1 MFLRAKCLL
10 LFAIKE
16 MRNTSDNAK
25 LQEEQAGKYISD
37 EMIGKWAKHRGLICL
52 HSSVRSTERNRAEH
66 FCTAQQS
73 AFLHWLRPAGA
84 LLCRDPISTFHICAP
99 RGWMGLPS
107 QAGHLWEGFLCGRGR
122 LSKPFPCLDAS
133 CNGYF
138 FKHSQI
144 KLFEFLC
151 HSSSLSA
158 PSASNNKWGKMQ
170 NLLHF
175 LSPLFLV
182 KKYKLHM
189 QTAATEMES
198 GPHTDV
204 ALNLSRNV
212 EMKTKPLG
220 RIKKN
225 KIITRSRQLHET
237 LKLFSIG
244 STNNDYLAWLDL

>member
-1 MFLRAKCLL
+1 MHDVPDVLSLKRPSLYFVLLFLRAKCLL

-25 LQEEQAGKYISD
+25 LQEEQVGKYISD

-52 HSSVRSTERNRAEH
+52 HSSVRSTERNCAEH

-84 LLCRDPISTFHICAP
+84 LLCRNPISTFHICAP

-138 FKHSQI
+138 FQHSHI

-170 NLLHF
+170 NILHF

-198 GPHTDV
+198 GNPY
-204 ALNLSRNV
+204 SCC
-212 EMKTKPLG
+212 
-220 RIKKN
+220 IKSKQKCGN
-225 KIITRSRQLHET
+225 E
-237 LKLFSIG
+237 
-244 STNNDYLAWLDL
+244 N

>member
-1 MFLRAKCLL
+1 MDSSGELYWWICFVM
-10 LFAIKE
+10 KE

-25 LQEEQAGKYISD
+25 LQEEQVGKYISD

-52 HSSVRSTERNRAEH
+52 HSSVRSTERNCAEH

-84 LLCRDPISTFHICAP
+84 LLCRNPISTFHICAP

-138 FKHSQI
+138 FKHSHI

-170 NLLHF
+170 NILHF

-182 KKYKLHM
+182 KKI
-189 QTAATEMES
+189 QAA
-198 GPHTDV
+198 H
-204 ALNLSRNV
+204 ANSRNWNGIR
-212 EMKTKPLG
+212 KP
-220 RIKKN
+220 I
-225 KIITRSRQLHET
+225 QLLH
-237 LKLFSIG
+237 
-244 STNNDYLAWLDL
+244 

>member
-1 MFLRAKCLL
+1 MHDVPDVLSLKPPVFLRAKCLL

-84 LLCRDPISTFHICAP
+84 LLCRNPISTFHICAP

-122 LSKPFPCLDAS
+122 LSKPCLS
-133 CNGYF
+133 F
-138 FKHSQI
+138 FATVPACLHPLLLKTSEARCKTYYI
-144 KLFEFLC
+144 SWALC
-151 HSSSLSA
+151 
-158 PSASNNKWGKMQ
+158 
-170 NLLHF
+170 F
-175 LSPLFLV
+175 
-182 KKYKLHM
+182 
-189 QTAATEMES
+189 
-198 GPHTDV
+198 
-204 ALNLSRNV
+204 
-212 EMKTKPLG
+212 
-220 RIKKN
+220 
-225 KIITRSRQLHET
+225 
-237 LKLFSIG
+237 
-244 STNNDYLAWLDL
+244 